1 MCSSDLM
8 LIRIILR
15 AIPLICVAVFALA
28 VHVADTPLKQARQM
42 AGVESRHLAW
52 AEGQVR
58 CADPWGNLPVSACP
72 AGGAA
77 RNPLRLH

>member
-1 MCSSDLM
+1 M

-28 VHVADTPLKQARQM
+28 VHWADTPLKQARAA
-42 AGVESRHLAW
+42 AGAESLHLAW
-52 AEGQVR
+52 GAGQVR

-72 AGGAA
+72 PADAS